1 MTTSDLFEE
10 RLIEGSIIPDYAQR
24 TRQPH
29 GISVILL
36 GDKTSRLMPAIRSL
50 TKMLF
55 ETEIK
60 EFDMKLDIIITAQEK
75 DDESFEEVVRWG
87 DMLTERLD
95 WKVTLIINVYKK
107 GKLMADAI
115 RQAKGEVLVFLT
127 PDFIIDRARN
137 ARGLINQLH
146 VPMDYGV
153 SLIKGNYEVSV
164 ASADPGFGKVVVSS
178 PTPYVTEP
186 YGITSFGGLKEYSH
200 YFPFRHLSTIR
211 VKKDMVIN
219 HLDFLSNFDEGL
231 YIALGAVAVYE
242 GAGMKTTPDLFVNM
256 LTTPRPPDYEVLKR
270 EISVMESYF
279 PDMTEYAGSSYFDYI
294 KGVKIDVENE
304 RY

>member
-200 YFPFRHLSTIR
+200 TFPSGTSPL
-211 VKKDMVIN
+211 
-219 HLDFLSNFDEGL
+219 
-231 YIALGAVAVYE
+231 
-242 GAGMKTTPDLFVNM
+242 
-256 LTTPRPPDYEVLKR
+256 
-270 EISVMESYF
+270 
-279 PDMTEYAGSSYFDYI
+279 
-294 KGVKIDVENE
+294 
-304 RY
+304 

>member
-1 MTTSDLFEE
+1 MTSDLPEE
-10 RLIEGSIIPDYAQR
+10 RMMEGDIVPDYAQG
-24 TRQPH
+24 TRQVH
-29 GISVILL
+29 DVSVILL
-36 GDKTSRLMPAIRSL
+36 GDKTARLMPAIRSL

-60 EFDMKLDIIITAQEK
+60 EFDTKLDIIITTQEK
-75 DDESFEEVVRWG
+75 DDESFEEVLRWG
-87 DMLTERLD
+87 NLLMERLD
-95 WKVTLIINVYKK
+95 WKVTLLINDHKK

-164 ASADPGFGKVVVSS
+164 ASVDPGFGTVVLSS

-186 YGITSFGGLKEYSH
+186 YGVTSFGGLKEYSH

-211 VKKDMVIN
+211 VKRDLVIN

-231 YIALGAVAVYE
+231 DIALGAVAVYE

-256 LTTPRPPDYEVLKR
+256 LTTPRPPDYGVLRK
-270 EISVMESYF
+270 EISIMESYF
-279 PDMTEYAGSSYFDYI
+279 PDMTEYTGRSYFDYI
-294 KGVKIDVENE
+294 KGAKFDVENE